1 MKSIEKKVLSPALR
15 AWVEKQIERLE
26 KLAAQIPEAEEE
38 ADRLKFAY
46 SLDCISELIEYAS
59 AYGFF
64 ESPQVKNKKEKNFY
78 LVEPIRR
85 QGKISLDA
93 YGVRCLVYYRQPEQ
107 DFFISEKV
115 FWLAELKKFV
125 KSHCFDAED
134 FNECKKAFEILEG
147 IQRGEQ

>member
-1 MKSIEKKVLSPALR
+1 MNTEKKVLSPALR
-15 AWVEKQIERLE
+15 EWIEKQIEWLE

-46 SLDCISELIEYAS
+46 SLDCISELIEYAQ

-64 ESPQVKNKKEKNFY
+64 ENSKAINKTEKKNFF
-78 LVEPIRR
+78 LVESIRK

-107 DFFISEKV
+107 NFFISEKV

-125 KSHCFDAED
+125 KINCFDLAD
-134 FNECKKAFEILEG
+134 YNEALELFESLEG
-147 IQRGEQ
+147 RQRGER